1 MLDTSKL
8 ERLVKGLERQ
18 SLQILPG
25 KEGYRGYTSYE
36 RAIVTLYTLIE
47 SRCDVREGL
56 TFGVTQG
63 DFSQVNADRALR
75 YYEGMQQQQQQ
86 QQQQQ

>member
-1 MLDTSKL
+1 MLNL
-8 ERLVKGLERQ
+8 ERLVKGLECQ

-25 KEGYRGYTSYE
+25 KQGYRGYTVNE
-36 RAIVTLYTLIE
+36 FAMVTLYILIE

-63 DFSQVNADRALR
+63 DFSQVDADRALR
-75 YYEGMQQQQQQ
+75 YYEGMQQQRQQQ
-86 QQQQQ
+86 QQ